1 MLGPVAHHDAVE
13 LLVAHLALVGFD
25 LFLERIDGHY
35 VLALLFVPLFL
46 GELLDGLV
54 ELLVL
59 FLALLFLELGDSLL
73 LLEQPRFHLPHVL
86 VSLEHLGEEVV
97 RPADWHL

>member
-1 MLGPVAHHDAVE
+1 MAHHDAVE

-59 FLALLFLELGDSLL
+59 FLALLLLELGDSLL
-73 LLEQPRFHLPHVL
+73 LLEQSRFHLPHVL
-86 VSLEHLGEEVV
+86 VSLEHLG
-97 RPADWHL
+97 